1 MISSR
6 QNEFDRNSHAVDA
19 EKTLRL
25 IATLPAPDGIEE
37 RVKAG
42 LRAAPARSAVIL
54 WPFGNVDGRAWWD
67 SSGMRAAAA
76 AAIVLVVVGGGW
88 GVYSHIQL
96 PQSPTAVVAPQQ
108 PSAGNGGFAAAGA
121 KRTPQTLDRPVIANP
136 VTIKQKQDADAA
148 KAAPAKHARRAS
160 KTAKDATVPAVR

>member
-1 MISSR
+1 MISSSENDVNR
-6 QNEFDRNSHAVDA
+6 KDRAGDA

-25 IATLPAPDGIEE
+25 IATVPAPHGIEE

-42 LRAAPARSAVIL
+42 LRAAPARSSVIL
-54 WPFGNVDGRAWWD
+54 WPFASVDGRAWME
-67 SSGMRAAAA
+67 SSGMRAVAA

-96 PQSPTAVVAPQQ
+96 PPSPTAVVVPQQ
-108 PSAGNGGFAAAGA
+108 PSGGGGGFAAAGA

-136 VTIKQKQDADAA
+136 VVIQQKQEADRTAA
-148 KAAPAKHARRAS
+148 VPGKDAKHATKKS
-160 KTAKDATVPAVR
+160 KVVAVPVVR